1 MKKLPIFIILI
12 FSFNCIAQTQ
22 AEINNEAYLDFKKS
36 DEKLNQVYKTI
47 LSKYKSDSVFLKSLK
62 KSQRLWIQFR
72 DAEMEMK
79 YPNYKNRSYGSIHP
93 TCISLYLKEL
103 TDTRIK
109 TLNEWVCGIEEGYLC
124 AGSVKFIEEIDL
136 QDMQKAYIEKDG
148 SIWIKANMRKDHRIF
163 GYKNKD
169 IYSEK
174 MILFSIFTN
183 EVKNNPFDCKYGAFY
198 DTSNMKDIKLKY
210 IASENG
216 FLKIGLIKNGEI
228 IDEVFMLK
236 KWFEF
241 EK

>member
-1 MKKLPIFIILI
+1 MKKLKIFITLI
-12 FSFNCIAQTQ
+12 FSLNCIAQTQ
-22 AEINNEAYLDFKKS
+22 SEINNEAYLDFKKS

-47 LSKYKSDSVFLKSLK
+47 LFKYKSDYVFLKSLK

-79 YPNYKNRSYGSIHP
+79 YPNYKNRRYGSIHP
-93 TCISLYLKEL
+93 TCRSLYLKEL

-109 TLNEWVCGIEEGYLC
+109 TLNEWVCGIEEGNVC
-124 AGSVKFIEEIDL
+124 AGSVKIIEEIDPR
-136 QDMQKAYIEKDG
+136 DMEKACIEKDS
-148 SIWIKANMRKDHRIF
+148 SIWINANIRKAHRIF

-169 IYSEK
+169 IFSEK

-198 DTSNMKDIKLKY
+198 DTSNMKDMDLKY
-210 IASENG
+210 IATENG
-216 FLKIGLIKNGEI
+216 FLKIGLIKNGDI